1 MDSDSL
7 PQSMASISLSAGVS
21 FPALKD
27 ADFHS
32 EVALLRRRDAPA
44 MVQQFV
50 EAFVAR
56 LQEAGITGMAGSVA
70 PDLP

>member
-1 MDSDSL
+1 
-7 PQSMASISLSAGVS
+7 LSAGVS

-32 EVALLRRRDAPA
+32 EVALLRRRDAPV

-50 EAFVAR
+50 ETFMSR
-56 LQEAGITGMAGSVA
+56 LQQTGLGG
-70 PDLP
+70 